1 MIKVLAVKGKY
12 ENGKVILDEVLQ
24 IEMSEVVVVFPDNG
38 FAKASDKLTSNRKR
52 ELFEEFSGSINR
64 VIDLKEER
72 LEALCEEKF
81 CEMLNSL

>member
-38 FAKASDKLTSNRKR
+38 FAKA
-52 ELFEEFSGSINR
+52 
-64 VIDLKEER
+64 
-72 LEALCEEKF
+72 
-81 CEMLNSL
+81 